1 MAIQVARVATGVR
14 DVAGAQTAAAISVAD
29 AAVSA
34 ALEEGI
40 YRIVAVTAS
49 IVRIGA
55 AVATGGE
62 NWPVGTIEYRW
73 VSSGQQI
80 ACAAG

>member
-1 MAIQVARVATGVR
+1 MSIQIVRVATGVR
-14 DVAGAQTAAAISVAD
+14 DVAGGQTAD
-29 AAVSA
+29 AVAVSDGGDSG
-34 ALEEGI
+34 ALSEGI

-55 AVATGGE
+55 SIATGGE

-73 VSSGQQI
+73 INNGQRV